1 VKFKFSYEKLEEYY
15 KQQEQI
21 ASRDYNESMAHLDN
35 EKQRYQNMFEE
46 LDVAAEDGAALRARP
61 EGAPIARLVQIDDY
75 IDGQK
80 INIARQ
86 REIVINHT
94 HIVEQKQEILIAAT
108 KESKTYEK
116 LRENQF
122 TAFKQKLK
130 KHEAKVNDEL
140 VVTRFRRGGS

>member
-1 VKFKFSYEKLEEYY
+1 MKFKFSYEKLEEYY